1 MRPRTSSTGGARSNA
16 KVVSSLSRR
25 PFTTSHSRLARL
37 VRRQAGRGQAHVPSL
52 PGGSPALK
60 ACPGRQDAKGPA
72 ANTWRAGPL
81 LRIDPAASYSPT
93 RRPCSTI
100 GAGGLNGR
108 VRDGNGCFP
117 SAITAGN
124 RITNWTGRSL
134 VESKR
139 VVAHSRQ
146 NYGQA
151 ARPFSTG

>member
-1 MRPRTSSTGGARSNA
+1 PDRAARPR
-16 KVVSSLSRR
+16 SRR
-25 PFTTSHSRLARL
+25 AR
-37 VRRQAGRGQAHVPSL
+37 H
-52 PGGSPALK
+52 
-60 ACPGRQDAKGPA
+60 AKGPA

-81 LRIDPAASYSPT
+81 VRIDPAASYSPT

-108 VRDGNGCFP
+108 VRDGIGCFL

-151 ARPFSTG
+151 ARQFSTGYLHALR